1 MSTSPAEQQNS
12 GIVTFT
18 QQGDRAIDRL
28 ASELV
33 DHCDGSTASVADI
46 LEQVMSADIAE
57 LADSLC
63 ESPVAGEAGPAP
75 DDAARRRLGA
85 DQGTSGG
92 ILRATR
98 DRPLMRRHRC
108 QFSGR
113 YADRR
118 LD

>member
-18 QQGDRAIDRL
+18 QQGDWAIDRL

-46 LEQVMSADIAE
+46 LEQVLSADIAE
-57 LADSLC
+57 LADTLC
-63 ESPVAGEAGPAP
+63 GTPVAGEAGPDPESP

-92 ILRATR
+92 TPPPPPPGSAVDAPTQSRVLR
-98 DRPLMRRHRC
+98 
-108 QFSGR
+108 
-113 YADRR
+113 
-118 LD
+118 